1 MTETL
6 PLRADVDENP
16 LRRQGL
22 GIELTDKQ
30 KLACALRILARAGC
44 SLDVSGHITIVQDE
58 SGAMLCNPYGLWLE
72 EVRASDI
79 CLVSAG
85 GEVLDGPYDVSPAVF
100 IHTELHRARHDATV
114 IIHNHGHYGVLL
126 GTMGIVPEVTEQQ
139 SCLLADEVVL
149 FHEYGGVVADMSSGA
164 RLATGVGTASAVLLA
179 NHGCLSLAPTLEKAV
194 YKAVVFERMC
204 RLNYEALAAGV
215 KPSVVAGELQSQMK
229 PVLSAF
235 SSQVFWEGAVR
246 QLLAVEPEVML

>member
-1 MTETL
+1 
-6 PLRADVDENP
+6 VDENP
-16 LRRQGL
+16 LKRQGL
-22 GIELTDKQ
+22 GVELTEKQ

-44 SLDVSGHITIVQDE
+44 SLDVSGHITIVQDQ

-79 CLVSAG
+79 CLVSAD

-100 IHTELHRARHDATV
+100 IHTELHRVRRDATV

-126 GTMGIVPEVTEQQ
+126 GTMGIVPEVTDQQ
-139 SCLLADEVVL
+139 SCLLAEEVVL
-149 FHEYGGVVADMSSGA
+149 FDEYGGAVADMSAGA
-164 RLATGVGTASAVLLA
+164 SLAAGVGEASAVLLA
-179 NHGCLSLAPTLEKAV
+179 NHGCLSLAPTLEKGV

-204 RLNYEALAAGV
+204 RLNYEAMAAGV
-215 KPSVVAGELQSQMK
+215 KPSIVADESQLEMK
-229 PVLSAF
+229 PVLSTF

-246 QLLAVEPEVML
+246 QLLTIEPEVLL

>member
-1 MTETL
+1 MTETSL
-6 PLRADVDENP
+6 LREHVDENP
-16 LRRQGL
+16 LKRQGL
-22 GIELTDKQ
+22 GVELTEKQ

-44 SLDVSGHITIVQDE
+44 SLDVSGHITIVQDQ

-79 CLVSAG
+79 CLVSAD

-100 IHTELHRARHDATV
+100 IHTELHRVRRDATV

-126 GTMGIVPEVTEQQ
+126 GTMGIVPEVTDQQ
-139 SCLLADEVVL
+139 SCLLAEEVVL
-149 FHEYGGVVADMSSGA
+149 FDEYGGAVADMSAGA
-164 RLATGVGTASAVLLA
+164 SLAAGVGEASAVLLA

-204 RLNYEALAAGV
+204 RLNYEAMVAGV
-215 KPSVVAGELQSQMK
+215 KPSIVADESQLEMK

-246 QLLAVEPEVML
+246 QLLTIEPEVLL